1 MVSLGTYIKVL
12 KNWDFTKLWI
22 SQVCSQLTNYLLSFV
37 VLIKAFTLTRS
48 SSSVAIIV
56 ISFGVASLIFGSLAG
71 VYADRFDRRKLL
83 TIINFSQA
91 LAVAF
96 YIPFE
101 SNFWALALITFI
113 YSSLNQ
119 FYLPAEAPS
128 IPNLV
133 PKDQLLVANSYFSFT
148 SSGSM
153 IGGFIL
159 AGPISLL
166 FGTKGV
172 YLGGV
177 VLLCLAGIATM
188 LLPSLKPEQKGE
200 KDLIKD
206 VWKEFKQGINHFW
219 QSKILHFPLVSL
231 MVAQVFNGMLITIA
245 PAFIDKI
252 LKIPLEQGTYIMI
265 APLGLGILSGALL
278 LGFENR
284 YISKST
290 MVLGGFFGMGFIM
303 ALLAAASYWG
313 FIGIYPILAILLG
326 YFNAH
331 IFAPSHSI
339 IQQNALD
346 DIRGRIYGALYV
358 LLQASATLPTVIIG
372 LTADRVGIPVILA
385 MIAAVLLAVGWG
397 IIPLRKATFIPQLDK
412 LG

>member
-1 MVSLGTYIKVL
+1 MNLGAYIKVL
-12 KNWDFTKLWI
+12 KNWNFTKLWI

-37 VLIKAFTLTRS
+37 VLIKAFTLTQS

-56 ISFGVASLIFGSLAG
+56 ISFGLASLIFGSLAG

-83 TIINFSQA
+83 TIINFTQA
-91 LAVAF
+91 LTVAF
-96 YIPFE
+96 YIPFGG
-101 SNFWALALITFI
+101 NFWALALITFV

-119 FYLPAEAPS
+119 FYMPSEAPS

-133 PKDQLLVANSYFSFT
+133 SKGELLVANSYFSFT

-153 IGGFIL
+153 IVGFVL

-166 FGTKGV
+166 YGSLGV
-172 YLGGV
+172 YLLGIG
-177 VLLCLAGIATM
+177 LLLIAGFATM
-188 LLPSLKPEQKGE
+188 LLPSLKPIQTGE

-206 VWKEFKQGINHFW
+206 VWKEFKQGIAHFW
-219 QSKILHFPLVSL
+219 NSDRLHYPLISL

-245 PAFIDKI
+245 PAFIDQI
-252 LKIPLEQGTYIMI
+252 LKIPLEKGTYYMI
-265 APLGLGILSGALL
+265 APLGGGILLGALL

-284 YISKST
+284 FFHKSS
-290 MVLGGFFGMGFIM
+290 MILAGFFGMGAIM
-303 ALLAAASYWG
+303 ALLALAAKFG
-313 FIGIYPILAILLG
+313 FIGIYPILAVLLG

-339 IQQNALD
+339 IQQNALEEV
-346 DIRGRIYGALYV
+346 RGRIYGALYV

-372 LTADRVGIPVILA
+372 LTADRVGIPTILA
-385 MIAAVLLAVGWG
+385 AIAVVLFLLGWG
-397 IIPLRKATFIPQLDK
+397 IIPLKNRVFSPQLDK